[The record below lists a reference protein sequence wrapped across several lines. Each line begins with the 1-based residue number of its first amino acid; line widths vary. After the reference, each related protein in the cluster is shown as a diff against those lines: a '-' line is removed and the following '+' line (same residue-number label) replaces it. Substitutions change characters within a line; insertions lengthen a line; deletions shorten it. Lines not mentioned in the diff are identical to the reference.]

1 MWMNL
6 KNTLLN
12 GESSAQW
19 SIYSLIPVTDT
30 FWNLKLIY
38 DKKISE
44 QCLPMVGVGIDWEG
58 AQGNL

>member
-38 DKKISE
+38 DKKNIRTV
-44 QCLPMVGVGIDWEG
+44 LAYGWGR
-58 AQGNL
+58 N